1 MRRHHHHDTLLSH
14 TSVTILR
21 STDKNS
27 QQLSDTGKELQKIP
41 GIGKSISEDLIDL
54 GYRAINELAG
64 ENPEMM
70 YQNLMVLRGRHID
83 RCVLYV
89 FRCAVY
95 YASNVDHEPELLKWW
110 HWKDNNSTTMD

>member
-1 MRRHHHHDTLLSH
+1 MWCHHHHDALLSH
-14 TSVTILR
+14 ISVTTLNN
-21 STDKNS
+21 TGKNS
-27 QQLSDTGKELQKIP
+27 GQLSDAGKELQKIP
-41 GIGKSISEDLIDL
+41 GIGKSISKDLIDL

-64 ENPEMM
+64 ENPETM
-70 YQNLMVLRGRHID
+70 YQNLMVLRGRHVD